1 MVERRRQADRSQAT
15 RSALIAAAR
24 PLFAEHGYAGV
35 STDDI
40 VEAASV
46 TRGALYH
53 HYKDKRD
60 LFRAVYEEVEQDLMG
75 RVVASIAT
83 TRDVWKM
90 FTKGLAAFL
99 DECLDPEVAKI
110 ALIDAPAVLG
120 WEEWRE
126 IDARYGLGLIVAALQ
141 QGMDEGVIRKQPV
154 DVMAQLVFGAMAEA
168 ALLIAHADDPKAARA
183 SAEKALLGLLNGLR
197 A

>member
-15 RSALIAAAR
+15 RAALIGAAR
-24 PLFAEHGYAGV
+24 PLFAERGYAGV

-40 VEAASV
+40 VDAANV

-53 HYKDKRD
+53 HYRDKRD
-60 LFRAVYEEVEQDLMG
+60 LFRAVYEQVEQDLMG
-75 RVVASIAT
+75 RVVASISGT
-83 TRDVWKM
+83 KDVWKM
-90 FTKGLAAFL
+90 FTQGLSAFL

-126 IDARYGLGLIVAALQ
+126 IDARYGLGLIVAALE
-141 QGMDEGVIRKQPV
+141 QGMEQGVIRRQPV

-168 ALLIAHADDPKAARA
+168 ALLIAHAEDPKAARA
-183 SAEKALLGLLNGLR
+183 SAEKALLGLLAGLR
-197 A
+197 S

>member
-15 RSALIAAAR
+15 RAALIAAAR
-24 PLFAEHGYAGV
+24 PLFAERGYAGV

-53 HYKDKRD
+53 HYRDKRD
-60 LFRAVYEEVEQDLMG
+60 LFRAVYEQVEQDLMG
-75 RVVASIAT
+75 RVVSAIS
-83 TRDVWKM
+83 RQKDVWKM
-90 FTKGLAAFL
+90 FTQGLAAFL

-126 IDARYGLGLIVAALQ
+126 IDARYGLGLIVAALE
-141 QGMDEGVIRKQPV
+141 QGMADGVIRKQPV

-183 SAEKALLGLLNGLR
+183 SAEKALLGLLAGLR

>member
-15 RSALIAAAR
+15 RTALIAAAR
-24 PLFAEHGYAGV
+24 PLFADRGYAGV

-60 LFRAVYEEVEQDLMG
+60 LFRAVYEQVEEDLMG
-75 RVVASIAT
+75 RVVASLVG

-126 IDARYGLGLIVAALQ
+126 IDARYGLGLIVTALQ

-197 A
+197 V

>member
-1 MVERRRQADRSQAT
+1 MVTRRRQADRSQAT
-15 RSALIAAAR
+15 RAALIGAAR
-24 PLFAEHGYAGV
+24 PLFAERGYAGV
-35 STDDI
+35 STDDN

-53 HYKDKRD
+53 HYRDKRD
-60 LFRAVYEEVEQDLMG
+60 LFRAVYEQVEQDLMG
-75 RVVASIAT
+75 RVVQSLAGAK
-83 TRDVWKM
+83 DVWTM
-90 FTKGLAAFL
+90 FTRGLSSFL

-126 IDARYGLGLIVAALQ
+126 IDARYGLGLIVTALQ

-168 ALLIAHADDPKAARA
+168 ALLIAHAEDPEAARV
-183 SAEKALLGLLNGLR
+183 SAEKALLALLAGLR
-197 A
+197 T

>member
-1 MVERRRQADRSQAT
+1 MATRRRQADRSQAT
-15 RSALIAAAR
+15 RAALIGAAR

-53 HYKDKRD
+53 HYRDKRD
-60 LFRAVYEEVEQDLMG
+60 LFRAVYEQVEQDLMG
-75 RVVASIAT
+75 RVVESLAGAK
-83 TRDVWKM
+83 DVWTM
-90 FTKGLAAFL
+90 FTRGLSAFL

-126 IDARYGLGLIVAALQ
+126 IDARYGLGLIATALQ
-141 QGMDEGVIRKQPV
+141 QGMNEGVIRKQPV
-154 DVMAQLVFGAMAEA
+154 EVMAQLVFGAMAEA
-168 ALLIAHADDPKAARA
+168 ALLIAHADDPKPARV
-183 SAEKALLGLLNGLR
+183 SAEKALLGLLAGLR
-197 A
+197 T